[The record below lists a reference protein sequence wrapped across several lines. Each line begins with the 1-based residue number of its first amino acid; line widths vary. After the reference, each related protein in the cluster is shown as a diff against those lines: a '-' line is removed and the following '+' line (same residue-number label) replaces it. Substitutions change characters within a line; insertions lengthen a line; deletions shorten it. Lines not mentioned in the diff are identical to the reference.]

1 MTNVV
6 LGQRLLPNG
15 KLRVHWQVDEENY
28 PAKPLSSRSI
38 DDKLGLI
45 PVEEDWL
52 QGDYRKFEVFT
63 IPYYNYVYMKD
74 MEFMDEAYIV
84 QPFEHDLVVLDLSL
98 NIENIQKA
106 VTVSEGNKDE
116 AVILFNKDNTESIVE
131 DFQVVAG
138 FDKKNGKPYDKDKIM
153 EVDMLIGF
161 QDIWRE
167 DMGRI
172 AEAYSYA
179 TLVTQNSIENAKKE
193 GNTSVWGG

>member
-15 KLRVHWQVDEENY
+15 KLRVHWQVDEEYY
-28 PAKPLSSRSI
+28 PAKPLSSRLI

-106 VTVSEGNKDE
+106 FTVSEGDKDE
-116 AVILFNKDNTESIVE
+116 AVILFNNDSTESIVE

-138 FDKKNGKPYDKDKIM
+138 FDKKNSKPYDKDKIM
-153 EVDMLIGF
+153 EVDMAIGF
-161 QDIWRE
+161 KDIWKE
-167 DMGRI
+167 DMGRV

-179 TLVTQNSIENAKKE
+179 TLVNQNSIENAKKA

>member
-6 LGQRLLPNG
+6 LGQRWLPNG
-15 KLRVHWQVDEENY
+15 KLRVHWQVDEEYY
-28 PAKPLSSRSI
+28 PAKPLSSRLI

-106 VTVSEGNKDE
+106 ITVSEGSKDE
-116 AVILFNKDNTESIVE
+116 AVILFDKDNTESIVE

-138 FDKKNGKPYDKDKIM
+138 FDKKNSKPYDKDKIM
-153 EVDMLIGF
+153 EVDRAIGF
-161 QDIWRE
+161 KDIWRE

-179 TLVTQNSIENAKKE
+179 TLVTQNSIENAKKA

>member
-106 VTVSEGNKDE
+106 VTVGEGNKDE

-138 FDKKNGKPYDKDKIM
+138 FDKKNSKPYDKDKIM
-153 EVDMLIGF
+153 EVDMAIGF
-161 QDIWRE
+161 KDIWKE

>member
-15 KLRVHWQVDEENY
+15 KLRVHWQVDEEYY
-28 PAKPLSSRSI
+28 PAKPLSSRLI

-98 NIENIQKA
+98 NIENIQESI
-106 VTVSEGNKDE
+106 TVSEGSKDE

-138 FDKKNGKPYDKDKIM
+138 FDKKNSKPYDKDKIM
-153 EVDMLIGF
+153 EVDMAIGF
-161 QDIWRE
+161 KDIWKE

-179 TLVTQNSIENAKKE
+179 TLVNQNSIENAKKA

>member
-15 KLRVHWQVDEENY
+15 KLRVHWQVDEEYY
-28 PAKPLSSRSI
+28 PAKPLSSRLI

-98 NIENIQKA
+98 NIENIQESI
-106 VTVSEGNKDE
+106 TVSEGSKDE

-138 FDKKNGKPYDKDKIM
+138 FDKKNSKPYDKDKIM
-153 EVDMLIGF
+153 EVDRAIGF
-161 QDIWRE
+161 KDIWRE

-179 TLVTQNSIENAKKE
+179 TLVTQNSIENAKKA